1 MNSHKVNMAKSEKCP
16 SSYETYIDIIK
27 PSGVKYV
34 IWFFFHRFEAKGTV
48 QCKNCHKEFIFNG
61 DINELVEHL
70 RAKHYISDRTG
81 FCYSYENYFEHLTQS
96 VRYDSHQFSE
106 IQHDNLKLSFGVR
119 YAGNFTLLRFPESRK
134 NRTAKSERTS
144 YRSDWQKT
152 VCNTYTSN
160 PIGSYQGHFDRPMI
174 SNVYTGS
181 RPLSFSKYTEF
192 THSPPDQCNQ
202 YEVNHEKYKNLDN
215 LKKIEALEIGPNVE
229 NLNVVGPCS
238 RDHDM
243 SLLYTCVKH
252 KCLLPCV
259 CKDCVLEEKQCQDH
273 QILHSGFFDPERHA
287 ITVRND
293 DSHDINLV
301 TGEFSFDPKGIIEV
315 IKYAGIEKDES
326 NCGKCPIDLLHH
338 QAYHFVHHELCK
350 FCRNER
356 HKYEEVKSLKIAH
369 ENMKDKYNDEKL
381 SCHMCSK
388 LFQSK
393 QKKDNHVRTQHGNKS
408 NIGIACNEC
417 DRLFQS
423 KTAHDYHT
431 EVTHQHEAEM
441 KHLCAVCKKT
451 FKNKHSVNVHTRTV
465 HNRRGFFCRK
475 CFFSFKLN
483 SHLLRHYKTVHD
495 LDLKKYN
502 ENENAGNAY
511 MKPEFYECTICD
523 FKTVYKQNL
532 GLHMESAHSIHKVM
546 FLCDECGYNFTQK
559 RSLKR
564 HKIQLH
570 LQTEV
575 FSCDYCNFTTKF
587 EYNLRRHKDE
597 QHEVVGQGT
606 GIRGRQSYS
615 CKRCNFSTFT
625 ESVMYNYNVNIHNIS
640 KE

>member
-61 DINELVEHL
+61 DRNELVEHL

-564 HKIQLH
+564 HKIQVH

-625 ESVMYNYNVNIHNIS
+625 ESVMYNHNVNIHNIS